1 MLVPLITF
9 LVIVLHLN
17 SKKKKKI
24 VGETEANGRKNI
36 EIICFISLFNHF
48 KMLMDRIGNTE
59 YFLPTIE
66 AKGCNVMIDGQNLY
80 R

>member
-1 MLVPLITF
+1 
-9 LVIVLHLN
+9 
-17 SKKKKKI
+17 
-24 VGETEANGRKNI
+24 
-36 EIICFISLFNHF
+36 
-48 KMLMDRIGNTE
+48 MLMDRIGNTE